1 MRLERWIN
9 ERRTGLAVSWKSILL
24 ISLHLFALN
33 GVFVFRFPTM
43 REAIERR
50 EAWAERTFSG
60 STADYVRLYFTTIVE
75 RNYYEWTTAVLG
87 KTLEADYPVF
97 EGNREELETLM
108 SEAPRFRV
116 PYREVFFE
124 YPPALMAPILAA
136 RIPSETFW
144 GFTRALAFVISLAY
158 LACLWVAYRIW
169 QHLPAERR
177 LSWPTVLLLSLSGIS
192 ALGQIYVTRLD
203 VFPSLVV
210 LLAIWTFL
218 ERRWLLS
225 AVWVAVGVLT
235 KGYAIVLAPLFGL
248 VLLRQVRYRAL
259 AVATTTVVTI
269 LLLTNIWLGWIT
281 DGVYWE
287 SFRFHAARGLQ
298 IESMYALVPY
308 LGNLLFNVPINVY
321 VEYNSVNIK
330 MVNGGGWL
338 LTASTILPVV
348 GMLALCFMFWRVL
361 RTRGAHDVTP
371 LLVVRTATLFVF
383 LFFLT
388 FKVLSPQFLI
398 WLTPLLYLIDP
409 RHSKAFF
416 ATFLGVMLLTQMIW
430 PNFYWLLEEAHP
442 VGVLMLLARNAGL
455 ITLFAWLAMD
465 SWQEGRPGPLRTA

>member
-1 MRLERWIN
+1 M
-9 ERRTGLAVSWKSILL
+9 
-24 ISLHLFALN
+24 
-33 GVFVFRFPTM
+33 
-43 REAIERR
+43 
-50 EAWAERTFSG
+50 
-60 STADYVRLYFTTIVE
+60 RLYFTSIVE

-97 EGNREELETLM
+97 EGNQAELETLM
-108 SEAPRFRV
+108 SEAPRLRA

-124 YPPALMAPILAA
+124 YPPVLMFPILVA

-144 GFTRALAFVISLAY
+144 GFTRVLALVISLTY

-169 QHLPAERR
+169 QRLPAERR
-177 LSWPTVLLLSLSGIS
+177 LSWPTVLLLSLAGIS

-235 KGYAIVLAPLFGL
+235 KGYAIVLAPVFGL

-259 AVATTTVVTI
+259 AVATTTIVTI

-281 DGVYWE
+281 DGVYWQ

-308 LGNLLFNVPINVY
+308 LGNLLFDVPINIY
-321 VEYNSVNIK
+321 IEYKSVNIE
-330 MVNGGGWL
+330 MVNGGDWL

-348 GMLALCFMFWRVL
+348 GMMALCFMFWR
-361 RTRGAHDVTP
+361 GASGARRPQCDSFAAGPRRDTVR
-371 LLVVRTATLFVF
+371 LLVHFDIQGTLTAVLDLAHTALVF
-383 LFFLT
+383 DR
-388 FKVLSPQFLI
+388 PPAQQG
-398 WLTPLLYLIDP
+398 LLCHLP
-409 RHSKAFF
+409 RGDVADLNDLAEF
-416 ATFLGVMLLTQMIW
+416 
-430 PNFYWLLEEAHP
+430 
-442 VGVLMLLARNAGL
+442 LLAIGGGTSRWGADVASPERWIDYPIRMACKGFMAKRGGLGRSGRRNNRDARGV
-455 ITLFAWLAMD
+455 IHKACETWA
-465 SWQEGRPGPLRTA
+465 R